1 MRCIRWFFGFLL
13 CMLWQFS
20 ATAQTPAL
28 ADIAASPAVT
38 LTVSVCRSSTPMA
51 GLTVAQVAASPQTD
65 FSAFDSAKTHAT
77 EPGKPVWLRLRVDTV
92 NNQPANL
99 WTLDFDKP
107 FIDKVVLY
115 TAQSDGTWKQQ
126 SAGDSLAHSAWP
138 RQSLNPQ
145 FNLPELATGQHDFY
159 VALYNSV
166 PLHVAV
172 TLLTAEEAG
181 VHTQNTILIVG
192 IITGLLA
199 FMCIASGMLG
209 INYRD
214 SACLWYAS
222 YAGAVLMLNLSYFG
236 VANYALWTHSI
247 WLRSSCDLI
256 FILAAMALQLQF
268 CRAMFLASSS
278 PAWAR
283 YAVHAMA
290 LFCVLSIV
298 PVVVHFNLITQTV
311 FFTAPVLMSIVTM
324 VSIVWSNVRRHRVT
338 AWLWVVACTPLLLL
352 IAMAITEN
360 MGYSSMPGLPFNAPL
375 YALLFEMPVLLIAL
389 NVHIKTQHAKVVRT
403 KTLARTDPRTGFVA
417 AHDFAI
423 SLDQLWDTAK
433 VSGQDLAVAYVHIT
447 HQLRH
452 VAQQDTADAERSLAR
467 AVRLLRSVVREQDVV
482 AHVNTDLF
490 AMLMPD
496 MPLNDKLSARLTR
509 LVALGNMTDKDA
521 AQDAPI
527 RFRIVA
533 TTQRSFAGSVQE
545 LDNALQHKLSEAD
558 GWGRKTIRYVRK
570 RPSHS
575 AGSMVEGESFSQF
588 WERAA
593 QTALESNPGTRLSS
607 TDPV

>member
-1 MRCIRWFFGFLL
+1 
-13 CMLWQFS
+13 MLWQFS

-28 ADIAASPAVT
+28 ANTATSQAAT
-38 LTVSVCRSSTPMA
+38 LIVSVYRSGTPMA

-65 FSAFDSAKTHAT
+65 FSAFDSAKTYAT
-77 EPGKPVWLRLRVDTV
+77 EPDKPVWLRLRVDTA
-92 NNQPANL
+92 NIQPANL

-115 TAQSDGTWKQQ
+115 AVQSDGTWKQQ
-126 SAGDSLAHSAWP
+126 SAGNSLAHSVWP

-145 FNLPELATGQHDFY
+145 FNLPELAAGQHDFY

-172 TLLTAEEAG
+172 TLRTAEEAG
-181 VHTQNTILIVG
+181 VHTQNTFLIAG
-192 IITGLLA
+192 LIAGLLV
-199 FMCIASGMLG
+199 FMCIASGVLG
-209 INYRD
+209 FNYRD

-222 YAGAVLMLNLSYFG
+222 YAAAVLMLSLSYWG
-236 VANYALWTHSI
+236 VANYALWTHTV
-247 WLRSSCDLI
+247 WLRSSCNLI
-256 FILAAMALQLQF
+256 FILAAVALQLQF
-268 CRAMFLASSS
+268 CRAMFLASSA
-278 PAWAR
+278 PTWMR

-311 FFTAPVLMSIVTM
+311 FFIAPVLMSIVAM
-324 VSIVWSNVRRHRVT
+324 ASIVGGNVRRHRVT
-338 AWLWVVACTPLLLL
+338 AWLWMVAYTPLLLL
-352 IAMAITEN
+352 MAVAITEH
-360 MGYSSMPGLPFNAPL
+360 MGYSSMPRLPFDAPL
-375 YALLFEMPVLLIAL
+375 YALLFEMSVLLIAL
-389 NVHIKTQHAKVVRT
+389 NVHIKVQHAKVVNT
-403 KTLARTDPRTGFVA
+403 KSLARTDPGTGFVA

-423 SLDQLWDTAK
+423 TLDQLWDTAK

-452 VAQQDTADAERSLAR
+452 MAQQDTPNAERSLAR

-482 AHVNTDLF
+482 AHVNKHLF

-496 MPLNDKLSARLTR
+496 MPLNDNLSARLKR

-533 TTQRSFAGSVQE
+533 TTQRSFAGTVQE
-545 LDNALQHKLSEAD
+545 LDDALQHKLNEAD
-558 GWGRKTIRYVRK
+558 GWEKKTIRYVRK

-575 AGSMVEGESFSQF
+575 VGSMVEGESFSQF

-593 QTALESNPGTRLSS
+593 QTALESNPTIRSKS
-607 TDPV
+607 